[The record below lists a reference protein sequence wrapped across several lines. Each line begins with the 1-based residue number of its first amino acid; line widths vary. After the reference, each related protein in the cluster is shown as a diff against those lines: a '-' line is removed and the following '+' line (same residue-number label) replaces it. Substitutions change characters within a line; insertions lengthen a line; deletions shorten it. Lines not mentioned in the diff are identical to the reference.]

1 MSAVD
6 FKHIEERVGRIHMM
20 QRLGIQTDHV
30 NDQIGQGYAY
40 INFENI
46 GWMYKLLEIILHG
59 TFLYKR
65 GQRNAVDMQV
75 THHDIPLPH
84 LPDAF
89 DGYTILHLSDLHL
102 DYKPAIY
109 EALIK
114 RLGDVV
120 YDLCVITGDY
130 RRSTFGPFEAC
141 MEIMTEVRKHIRD
154 PVYGILGN
162 HDFIEMLDLFE
173 TMDLPILMNE
183 TVPIERDGD
192 VIYLVGVDDPHFY
205 LADNLEKALADVPP
219 EAVKILLSH
228 SPELYQE
235 AAYSGC
241 DVMFSGHTHGGQV
254 CLPGGKPV
262 IVNARC
268 PRTLCSGPWRFKQ
281 MTGYTSR
288 GIGSSGLDVR
298 FNCPPELV
306 LHRLKKVHSEEYRVN
321 STE

>member
-1 MSAVD
+1 MPSVD

-46 GWMYKLLEIILHG
+46 DWAYPLLKLFLQC

-65 GQRNAVDMQV
+65 GQRNAADMQV

-84 LPDAF
+84 LPEAF
-89 DGYTILHLSDLHL
+89 DGYTILHLTDLHL
-102 DYKPAIY
+102 DHKPAIY

-114 RLGDVV
+114 KLGEVE

-130 RRSTFGPFEAC
+130 RRDTFGPYDAC
-141 MEIMTEVRKHIRD
+141 MDIMAEVRKHIRD

-162 HDFIEMLDLFE
+162 HDFIEMLDRFDA
-173 TMDLPILMNE
+173 MNLPMLINE
-183 TVPIERDGD
+183 AVPIERDGEK
-192 VIYLVGVDDPHFY
+192 IYLAGVDDPHFY
-205 LADNLEKALADVPP
+205 LADNLEKALDDVPP
-219 EAVKILLSH
+219 ESVKILLAH

-254 CLPGGKPV
+254 CLPGGKAI

-268 PRTLCSGPWRFKQ
+268 PRRMCSGPWQFRQ
-281 MTGYTSR
+281 LIGYTSR
-288 GIGSSGLDVR
+288 GVGASGLDVR

-306 LHRLKKVHSEEYRVN
+306 LHRLKKSSGARVPGSE
-321 STE
+321 